1 MNQQNIKAS
10 KKIVEE
16 NDRTKLVN
24 MVCFVASGVAADTAM
39 VRSIFELE
47 SDEPVIQN
55 YRCAYWRN
63 GDKLPS
69 QGRLFIT
76 PRFACWA
83 AALTSL
89 QVRVALRAVVS
100 VSREKA
106 LMGLMSTA
114 LELTVA
120 GETAPFHFRTF
131 AGSAKRDEAAALLEY
146 LLHASID
153 APVPADGDPLPVLL
167 KAPSGAFHQ
176 ALLLL
181 RDDSFALFD
190 PDGRAPLDSH
200 LVGYRKLSWSFAD
213 VDSLLMRARPLHIDV
228 RFNDGSQRLRFATV
242 HPQPL
247 VVRLI
252 RNADVYRRAR
262 ATSLI
267 TVQFEPG
274 IEPFD
279 ARGSEET
286 PAVAAARAKKQAAE
300 VAHVKSTAKKL
311 ANLVDIDSMI
321 EPDAPTSPAVSPPP
335 PTTAAAA
342 TAAAA
347 QPRATSPPP
356 PSAAAPLRKSYA
368 DAESEWR
375 RTAEHATVET
385 VALEIER
392 ALSSEALPEMKTKER
407 RATAGAFDGLSSA
420 VHVEPLNAHHAAA
433 LERERR
439 RQLRRQLRDSV
450 DEDAE
455 AMRMDGATASRTK
468 APRSA
473 ARRSIDVRDESARG
487 GCCNNS
493 CVIQ

>member
-1 MNQQNIKAS
+1 MS
-10 KKIVEE
+10 
-16 NDRTKLVN
+16 
-24 MVCFVASGVAADTAM
+24 ASGVAADTAM

-89 QVRVALRAVVS
+89 QVRVALRAVTG

-120 GETAPFHFRTF
+120 GESAPFHFRTF
-131 AGSAKRDEAAALLEY
+131 AGSAKRDEAASLLEY
-146 LLHASID
+146 LVRAPID
-153 APVPADGDPLPVLL
+153 AAVPSDGDPIPVLL

-200 LVGYRKLSWSFAD
+200 LVGYRKMSWSFAD
-213 VDSLLMRARPLHIDV
+213 VDSILMRARPLHIDV

-262 ATSLI
+262 STSLI

-274 IEPFD
+274 IEQFD

-286 PAVAAARAKKQAAE
+286 PAVAAARARKQAAE
-300 VAHVKSTAKKL
+300 VAHVKNTAKKI

-321 EPDAPTSPAVSPPP
+321 EPDATAVSPPVSP
-335 PTTAAAA
+335 PLPTTTTIATTASATTTAAVAPQPHPRAKSPPA
-342 TAAAA
+342 TA
-347 QPRATSPPP
+347 SP
-356 PSAAAPLRKSYA
+356 
-368 DAESEWR
+368 ESEWR
-375 RTAEHATVET
+375 RTAEHATVES

-392 ALSSEALPEMKTKER
+392 ALSSESLPEMTTKKER
-407 RATAGAFDGLSSA
+407 RSTAGAFDGLSSA

-439 RQLRRQLRDSV
+439 RQLRRALRDSV

-455 AMRMDGATASRTK
+455 AMRMDTPTASRTK

-473 ARRSIDVRDESARG
+473 ARRSIDVRDESATNG
-487 GCCNNS
+487 GCCNN
-493 CVIQ
+493 CVIV

>member
-1 MNQQNIKAS
+1 
-10 KKIVEE
+10 
-16 NDRTKLVN
+16 
-24 MVCFVASGVAADTAM
+24 M

-47 SDEPVIQN
+47 SDEPVVQN
-55 YRCAYWRN
+55 YRCAYWRT

-83 AALTSL
+83 AALSSL
-89 QVRVALRAVVS
+89 QVRVALRAVTN

-114 LELTVA
+114 LELTVE
-120 GETAPFHFRTF
+120 GESTPFHFRTF

-146 LLHASID
+146 LVRAPID

-167 KAPSGAFHQ
+167 KAPSGAFHH

-190 PDGRAPLDSH
+190 SDGRAQLDSA
-200 LVGYRKLSWSFAD
+200 LVGYRKMSWSFAD
-213 VDSLLMRARPLHIDV
+213 VESILMRARPLHLDV

-242 HPQPL
+242 HPRPL

-252 RNADVYRRAR
+252 RNADIYRRAR
-262 ATSLI
+262 STSLI

-274 IEPFD
+274 IEQFD

-286 PAVAAARAKKQAAE
+286 PAVAAARARKHAAE

-311 ANLVDIDSMI
+311 ANIVDIDSMI
-321 EPDAPTSPAVSPPP
+321 EPDATTSPPVSPPLP
-335 PTTAAAA
+335 AQ
-342 TAAAA
+342 
-347 QPRATSPPP
+347 QPRAKSPPP
-356 PSAAAPLRKSYA
+356 PSLTTTTTTTTPSTTTTVAPLRKSYA
-368 DAESEWR
+368 DDDDESQWR

-392 ALSSEALPEMKTKER
+392 ALSSDALPEMAKQR
-407 RATAGAFDGLSSA
+407 RATLVVARLTDLSNA

-439 RQLRRQLRDSV
+439 RQMRRALRDSV

-455 AMRMDGATASRTK
+455 AMRMDVATASRTSRTT
-468 APRSA
+468 ARSGSA
-473 ARRSIDVRDESARG
+473 TINRCKRRKCINIRRML
-487 GCCNNS
+487 
-493 CVIQ
+493 